1 MIITGDTVIGKR
13 YHPAQISTVADKT
26 SVCTLLIK
34 SRRMLGDTQIFC
46 EKRYSAAFKSINI
59 NTNTYNTGRHF
70 LCYIKQWPFKYLR
83 SLDEN

>member
-1 MIITGDTVIGKR
+1 MMITGDTVISKS
-13 YHPAQISTVADKT
+13 YHPAQNSTVADKT
-26 SVCTLLIK
+26 SVCTLIK

-46 EKRYSAAFKSINI
+46 EKRYSTAFKSINI
-59 NTNTYNTGRHF
+59 NTNTQNTGRNF

>member
-1 MIITGDTVIGKR
+1 
-13 YHPAQISTVADKT
+13 
-26 SVCTLLIK
+26 
-34 SRRMLGDTQIFC
+34 MLGDTQIFC